1 MDAPQEVKV
10 REFLQYLETLDGGE
24 ELQTI
29 KAMCESY
36 VYLLELVRDETM
48 TIDRLHEIVFGSA
61 DQTNGVRGAG
71 GKERKDAAGRRALR
85 RRRRRLRRYCA
96 GRSRLWMPRRS
107 CNRRWRRR

>member
-36 VYLLELVRDETM
+36 VYLIELVRDETM

-61 DQTNGVRGAG
+61 DQPNGARGAG
-71 GKERKDAAGRRALR
+71 GQERTDAAGRRALR
-85 RRRRRLRRYCA
+85 RRRRRRRLVQSQT
-96 GRSRLWMPRRS
+96 GRATH
-107 CNRRWRRR
+107 

>member
-1 MDAPQEVKV
+1 MDHPREVEV

-36 VYLLELVRDETM
+36 AYLLELVREENM

-61 DQTNGVRGAG
+61 GQADGVRGPRG
-71 GKERKDAAGRRALR
+71 EERPDAAGRRALR
-85 RRRRRLRRYCA
+85 RRRRRRRLVPSKA
-96 GRSRLWMPRRS
+96 RRAAH
-107 CNRRWRRR
+107 